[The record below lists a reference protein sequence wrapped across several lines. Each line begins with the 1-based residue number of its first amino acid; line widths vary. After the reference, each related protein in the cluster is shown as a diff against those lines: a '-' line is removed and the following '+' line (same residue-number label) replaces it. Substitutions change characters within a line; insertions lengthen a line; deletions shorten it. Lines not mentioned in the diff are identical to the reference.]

1 MLANERGNPM
11 AMPDLGGAR
20 WRKSSRSNVNG
31 NCVEVGFV
39 PGARGVRDTKLRGTS
54 PVLPFS
60 EEAFGVF
67 LEAVKHDRF
76 GG

>member
-1 MLANERGNPM
+1 MLANDRGNPM

-20 WRKSSRSNVNG
+20 WRKSSRSSDDG
-31 NCVEVGFV
+31 ACVEVGFA
-39 PGARGVRDTKLRGTS
+39 PGARGIRDTKLGGTS
-54 PVLPFS
+54 PVLPLS
-60 EEAFGVF
+60 EEAFSVF